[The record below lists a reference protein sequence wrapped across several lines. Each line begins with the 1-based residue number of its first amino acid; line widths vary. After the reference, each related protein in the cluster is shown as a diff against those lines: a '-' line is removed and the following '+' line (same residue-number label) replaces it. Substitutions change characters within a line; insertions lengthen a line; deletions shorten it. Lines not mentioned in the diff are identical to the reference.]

1 MVEQEA
7 VNFEVV
13 SSSLTGGA
21 TMKKSDPKG
30 LFFVILR
37 LLSYIKTLYNSV
49 KLKTIN
55 NLTFFSLSIQVI
67 L

>member
-21 TMKKSDPKG
+21 TMKNSDPKG
-30 LFFVILR
+30 LFFVILP
-37 LLSYIKTLYNSV
+37 LPSDIKTLYNSAN
-49 KLKTIN
+49 LKTLN
-55 NLTFFSLSIQVI
+55 NPTFFSLSIQVV